1 MSSEFNPQH
10 RQWVVSPIFLPEVLG
25 SGSLHAGKASVGC
38 PECKVRASAGTRD
51 GCRAKVR
58 NAASDNTG
66 ESREGVGV
74 GLVERRAAIGLREA
88 MRAAVESGLL

>member
-1 MSSEFNPQH
+1 M
-10 RQWVVSPIFLPEVLG
+10 
-25 SGSLHAGKASVGC
+25 
-38 PECKVRASAGTRD
+38 RASAGTRD